1 MEALLSAVASDLIGR
16 LVSFLIGNCLDH
28 GVTDATVR
36 LQRALLRARAVVE
49 EAEGRQM
56 GNRAMLLQL
65 DQLRGAMCRS
75 YYALDAFRRRAVD
88 RNTRSRAVATSSF
101 SFRLSPRGGN
111 TAADGLAAVARS
123 LEATLSDMKEF
134 VVLLGCCPRL
144 NRQPYSA
151 YLFMESCMFGRQ
163 MEKEQIIGFLLQQP
177 AQDLEVIPIIGPHEV
192 GKRTLVEHVCLDERV
207 QQHFSKIHH
216 LRSDDLDPPSW
227 SLLDPTTRSL
237 IVVDFAGGDAY
248 DYEEEEAWRRFNSS
262 MRRRGHSES
271 KIILISRT
279 ERHACLGTMPPLQ
292 LRAPRPEELW
302 YFFRALAFGA
312 ADPEERPDLLRL
324 AMAMCGGIRDG
335 DESVFASANVL
346 AAALRA
352 DLSARSWRRVLR
364 VSAGATK
371 LDLGGAL
378 PGRRDRPVEKTWYYL
393 VLDLGGG
400 LPGRRDLGARS
411 MQVKDVSGAS
421 IRIYDKRKS
430 TGLAQDE
437 LPKVTMAGLLTRG
450 GAVLPGGETR
460 FDVLMWQSRVPPFA
474 SYVATC
480 DIIGDITRLPAAG
493 EKRVR
498 KRRGQHDDHR
508 NEST

>member
-1 MEALLSAVASDLIGR
+1 MPPLFSTRSQVINTLPNYFVLTQAMEALLSAVASDLIGR
-16 LVSFLIGNCLDH
+16 LVSFLIGNYLDPV
-28 GVTDATVR
+28 VTDATVR
-36 LQRALLRARAVVE
+36 LKRGLLRARAVVE

-65 DQLRGAMCRS
+65 DQLRGAMYRGL
-75 YYALDAFRRRAVD
+75 YALDAFRRRAVD

-207 QQHFSKIHH
+207 QQHFSKVHH

-279 ERHACLGTMPPLQ
+279 ERHACLGAMPPLQ

-324 AMAMCGGIRDG
+324 AMAMCGGIRD
-335 DESVFASANVL
+335 DTVFASANIL

-352 DLSARSWRRVLR
+352 DLNARSWRRVQRLFAEAVTLR
-364 VSAGATK
+364 
-371 LDLGGAL
+371 
-378 PGRRDRPVEKTWYYL
+378 RPEKCG
-393 VLDLGGG
+393 VLFYSRE
-400 LPGRRDLGARS
+400 P
-411 MQVKDVSGAS
+411 VKEIDVSGAS
-421 IRIYDKRKS
+421 FLFYNKRKS
-430 TGLAQDE
+430 TGVARGE
-437 LPKVTMAGLLTRG
+437 LPKVTMLGLLTRG
-450 GAVLPGGETR
+450 GAVLSGEETR
-460 FDVLMWQSRVPPFA
+460 FDVMVWQSRVPPFA
-474 SYVATC
+474 SYLATC
-480 DIIGDITRLPAAG
+480 DIIDIARPLPAG
-493 EKRVR
+493 EKRIR
-498 KRRGQHDDHR
+498 KRRRGQHDDHR
-508 NEST
+508 N